1 MKKVVSLFRFGEK
14 KSRRWSSFESCLK
27 INPTQVEDS
36 CGGTRLATSRLP
48 SLLRGKCGL
57 RQPGHVLQ
65 VPEFHVVE
73 LADHVCLPTTVKG
86 KLLPVW
92 RVEILIFD
100 VSHRQIV

>member
-14 KSRRWSSFESCLK
+14 KSRRRSSFESCLK

-65 VPEFHVVE
+65 VPEFHVVK
-73 LADHVCLPTTVKG
+73 LADHVCLPTTVEAKR
-86 KLLPVW
+86 LHPCHVDF
-92 RVEILIFD
+92 LIFD
-100 VSHRQIV
+100 VSQRQIV